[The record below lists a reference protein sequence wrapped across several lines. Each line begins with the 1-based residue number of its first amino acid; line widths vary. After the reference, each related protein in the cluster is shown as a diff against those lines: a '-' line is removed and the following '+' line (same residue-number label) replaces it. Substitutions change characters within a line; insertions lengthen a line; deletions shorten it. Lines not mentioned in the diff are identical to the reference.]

1 MDIQINLLVL
11 VVFLL
16 YQGIDTSSIGRIK
29 VGV

>member
-16 YQGIDTSSIGRIK
+16 HQGIDTSSIGRIK